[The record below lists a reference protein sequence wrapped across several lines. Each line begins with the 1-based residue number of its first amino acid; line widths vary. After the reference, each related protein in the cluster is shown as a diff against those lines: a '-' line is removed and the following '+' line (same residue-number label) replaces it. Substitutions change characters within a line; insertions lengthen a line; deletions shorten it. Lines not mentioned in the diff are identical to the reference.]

1 MHVVGSSISAAAA
14 AAGSH
19 KPQKPA
25 SSSADSL
32 VTGAS
37 PTGPVDTVTLSA
49 AAQELSAHGNA
60 ANSPAHRARALIA
73 ERPDL
78 ASMPFGK
85 VVSGLIH
92 NTLPDAPASEVT
104 PPETGAVEDPPAAIT
119 GDTPP
124 AVPPTEGAA
133 PGTDIIDAGAPPTTT
148 VEEPPAEPTA
158 DVVPPADVST
168 VDGGG
173 AGEPVAPVPGATDTA
188 QLIEDLLD
196 QNTTSNE
203 PA

>member
-32 VTGAS
+32 VTGGS
-37 PTGPVDTVTLSA
+37 PTEPVDQITLSS
-49 AAQELSAHGNA
+49 AAQELSAHGKS

-92 NTLPDAPASEVT
+92 NTLPDAPASDVT
-104 PPETGAVEDPPAAIT
+104 DTGAI
-119 GDTPP
+119 GDTPAVIGDAEPP
-124 AVPPTEGAA
+124 AVPVTDDPVPGA
-133 PGTDIIDAGAPPTTT
+133 GTVDAGAPPTTT
-148 VEEPPAEPTA
+148 VEEPPAVPTA

-173 AGEPVAPVPGATDTA
+173 AGEPIAPVPGATDTA

-196 QNTTSNE
+196 QNTTSTE